1 VTAVQFK
8 ISYGPLKRFIAA
20 LHNGSFGCDL
30 ENGSVVTWPRFD
42 CGDSTGV
49 QDRLRNVQQLGL
61 TVRAFAAILADGSVV
76 TWGKL
81 NFGGDSTAEF
91 LIGHSMF
98 RRLVTQQQL
107 LRPFRQTEVWC
118 HGAL

>member
-1 VTAVQFK
+1 MVA
-8 ISYGPLKRFIAA
+8 LAA
-20 LHNGSFGCDL
+20 ILA
-30 ENGSVVTWPRFD
+30 NGSVVTWPRFD

-107 LRPFRQTEVWC
+107 LLPFRQTEVWC